1 MKGYGDILE
10 ADRPISIGRA
20 PMTRADRAAQFSPFA
35 ALTGYEAAVQETA
48 RYTDLQIE
56 LDENAKELLD
66 SRLRQ
71 LCRGDSV
78 TVTWFR
84 PDDRKSGGAYVSV
97 KGRFVRLDPI
107 GRRLVLEDLSVPVTD
122 IYSIK

>member
-1 MKGYGDILE
+1 MKNYADILE
-10 ADRPISIGRA
+10 ADRPVTLGRT

-56 LDENAKELLD
+56 LDENARELLD

-71 LCRGDSV
+71 LHRGDPV

-84 PDDRKSGGAYVSV
+84 PDDRKSGGAYVTV
-97 KGRFVRLDPI
+97 TGRFLRVDPLEQTLLLEGQTI
-107 GRRLVLEDLSVPVTD
+107 PLARLVQVE
-122 IYSIK
+122 

>member
-1 MKGYGDILE
+1 MKDYGDILE

-56 LDENAKELLD
+56 QPHISYAEPRNEWALATVIAAVLAAAAGVLIVIFIRKNKSAK
-66 SRLRQ
+66 
-71 LCRGDSV
+71 GN
-78 TVTWFR
+78 
-84 PDDRKSGGAYVSV
+84 
-97 KGRFVRLDPI
+97 
-107 GRRLVLEDLSVPVTD
+107 
-122 IYSIK
+122 

>member
-1 MKGYGDILE
+1 MKDYGDILE

-84 PDDRKSGGAYVSV
+84 PDDRKSGGAYVTV
-97 KGRFVRLDPI
+97 TGRFLRVDSLEQL
-107 GRRLVLEDLSVPVTD
+107 LVLEGQ
-122 IYSIK
+122 SIPLDRLIVVE